1 MKLILVL
8 FRLSFVRPPVHP
20 LDLLLFVWTD
30 RRGLRQYGLSEV
42 YRMSKT
48 AVFRNSLWTLG
59 DGGEEKK
66 WKKYFNQSYFRFLFF
81 KIYIIFHYCAVKRN
95 ICNYP
100 RFLSIW
106 IVVCHCFDI
115 VNFFLFPLAYLSA
128 TVRSI
133 DLPLGYREWWM
144 KPAIT
149 SKTCIL
155 SQVSSECC
163 QQKEHLPGRYL
174 HFPLPASFH
183 HHACKHSGDKNNS
196 LTVTSNAGLDRPGQM
211 EECH

>member
-8 FRLSFVRPPVHP
+8 FRLPFVRPPVHP
-20 LDLLLFVWTD
+20 LDLLLFVWID

-95 ICNYP
+95 ICNYS

-115 VNFFLFPLAYLSA
+115 VYFFLFPLAYLSA

-133 DLPLGYREWWM
+133 DLLLGYREWWM

-149 SKTCIL
+149 SKTWSCHKSLLNVVNRESIYLAGICTFRSLHHFTITPANIL
-155 SQVSSECC
+155 
-163 QQKEHLPGRYL
+163 
-174 HFPLPASFH
+174 
-183 HHACKHSGDKNNS
+183 
-196 LTVTSNAGLDRPGQM
+196 VT
-211 EECH
+211 ETIV